1 MTRPF
6 ELDIIDGVEPDGE
19 FLFFTHVC
27 FGISTKFLRG
37 GKYLMKMGNDYFK
50 VSGSTMEL
58 MNMFHD
64 DWSKYLKECGVPYHL
79 FRVDYVK
86 IYEKEN
92 VFFSDEMAY
101 AKTINEKEREEFF
114 KRHEEHLRTVREVE
128 VRVKRQCKRKRSEEE
143 SEAKNKED

>member
-1 MTRPF
+1 MTRPY
-6 ELDIIDGVEPDGE
+6 EIDIIDGVEPDGE

-37 GKYLMKMGNDYFK
+37 GKYLMKRGNNYFK

-58 MNMFHD
+58 MDMFHD
-64 DWSKYLKECGVPYHL
+64 EWSKYLRECRVPYHL

-86 IYEKEN
+86 SYEKEN
-92 VFFSDEMAY
+92 SFFSEEIDYVKA
-101 AKTINEKEREEFF
+101 INEKEREELQ
-114 KRHEEHLRTVREVE
+114 KKHEEHLRTVTEVE
-128 VRVKRQCKRKRSEEE
+128 LRIRDQQKRKRSEEE